1 MSVGRGR
8 PPAAQ
13 RQGVGSPA
21 EPIDLP
27 DGSEVAL
34 TVVEDGDDL
43 DDDDRTRLHDA
54 FRVGQAEMDRG
65 EGIPADEVLAMLRA
79 KHG

>member
-1 MSVGRGR
+1 MD
-8 PPAAQ
+8 
-13 RQGVGSPA
+13 

-43 DDDDRTRLHDA
+43 DDDDRARLHDA
-54 FRVGQAEMDRG
+54 IRVGQAEMDRG
-65 EGIPADEVLAMLRA
+65 EGIPVDEVIAMLRA